1 MTISN
6 PPWRLFLF
14 ALAFAGLAGVC
25 GCGQPTEDARQNRRL
40 TDALLTAVTTKNVKE
55 LAKSKSLIDQRRA
68 DGLLSEAHHKKLA
81 AFHAQAK
88 AGQWAEAEDGLYQF
102 RESEPFPK

>member
-1 MTISN
+1 MKISN
-6 PPWRLFLF
+6 PPSRLVLF
-14 ALAFAGLAGVC
+14 ALAFAGLAGVY

-55 LAKSKSLIDQRRA
+55 LDKSKSLIDKRRA
-68 DGLLSEAHHKKLA
+68 DGLLTEAHHKTLA
-81 AFHAQAK
+81 ALHAQAK
-88 AGQWAEAEDGLYQF
+88 SGRWAEAEDGLYKF